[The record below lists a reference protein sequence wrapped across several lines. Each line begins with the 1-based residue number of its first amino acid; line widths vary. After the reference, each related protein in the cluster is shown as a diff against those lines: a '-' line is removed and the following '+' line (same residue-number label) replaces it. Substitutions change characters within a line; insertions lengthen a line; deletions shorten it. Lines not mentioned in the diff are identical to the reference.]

1 MSSATTSAVSTL
13 TEQNI
18 AHWNALFARRPRWSK
33 YPPEDLVGLI
43 ARAFPDSRQRQ
54 DLSALEVGCGPGPN
68 LWFLAREG
76 FRVAGIDG
84 SAIAIESA
92 HERLRSEGLASSY
105 QEADLKIGDF
115 ATLPWDDCS
124 FDVVIDIQAIS
135 HNAALVIRSAI
146 AEINR
151 VLKPGGWFFARMFG
165 PKTTGI
171 STGVLFEKGTTTS
184 AELGAMV
191 GSGVVHAFEEEEVTK
206 LLAPFRDVKLGW
218 VHRSLDQK
226 FDVFEWVVQARK
238 P

>member
-1 MSSATTSAVSTL
+1 
-13 TEQNI
+13 
-18 AHWNALFARRPRWSK
+18 
-33 YPPEDLVGLI
+33 VGLI
-43 ARAFPDSRQRQ
+43 AWAFPDSRQRR

-68 LWFLAREG
+68 LWLLAREG

-105 QEADLKIGDF
+105 QETDLKIGDF

-135 HNAALVIRSAI
+135 HNAAPVIRSAI

-171 STGVLFEKGTTTS
+171 STGVLFEEGTTTS

-191 GSGVVHAFEEEEVTK
+191 GSGVVHAFEEEKVTK
-206 LLAPFRDVKLGW
+206 LLAPFRDVTLDW
-218 VHRSLDQK
+218 VHRSVDQK
-226 FDVFEWVVQARK
+226 FDVFEWVVRARK